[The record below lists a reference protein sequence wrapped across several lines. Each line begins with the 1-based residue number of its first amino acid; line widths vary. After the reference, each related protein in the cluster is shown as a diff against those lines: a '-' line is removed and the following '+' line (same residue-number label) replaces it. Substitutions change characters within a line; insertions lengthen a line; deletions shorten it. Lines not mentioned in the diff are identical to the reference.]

1 MSFQFTV
8 RYYRDIWD
16 DEAEQRIAEHHVN
29 DGEVV
34 SLSALVDRFGLP
46 SSTFASIWI
55 GDTWV
60 ASYTRDIESREW
72 REAR

>member
-1 MSFQFTV
+1 MSFTFTV

-16 DEAEQRIAEHHVN
+16 DEAEQRIAEYDV
-29 DGEVV
+29 DSGEVIG
-34 SLSALVDRFGLP
+34 LSNLVDHFALP

-55 GDTWV
+55 GDIWV
-60 ASYTRDIESREW
+60 ASYTRDIETLEW